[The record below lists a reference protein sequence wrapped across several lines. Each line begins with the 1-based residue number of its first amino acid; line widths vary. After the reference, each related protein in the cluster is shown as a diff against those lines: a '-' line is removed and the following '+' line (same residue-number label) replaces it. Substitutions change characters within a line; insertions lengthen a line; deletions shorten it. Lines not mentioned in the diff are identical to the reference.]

1 MSQDRT
7 DARCA
12 NGRSSA
18 TRVHPFK
25 LELLRQGPAH
35 NQLMSPITP
44 YLALSGNAPPQTL
57 YFPFEH
63 RQLLSRLTRLRQADR
78 NMPPMER
85 EAVLRDLGE
94 PLGQV
99 LGTVPSLYAAMTRDD
114 EPLLHVQ
121 LALSAL
127 ELSML
132 PFEAVVA
139 PDHFPG
145 GNKPMLLHSPMV
157 VTREVRRSQRAAVRW
172 NRAPKI
178 LFAFASPGGLAPVPA
193 QAHLNALRRAI
204 EPLVKRSDKADAEAN
219 KTARLAEVS
228 KLLHVLPNASLH
240 SLTEA
245 CRSHAFTHVHILA
258 HGVPIQMA
266 GGDRYGMALCRD
278 GEPLALATV
287 DAAQLV
293 GALRGGID
301 ADDACMPTLV
311 SLATCDSGAV
321 DSVLMPGGSLAHE
334 LHEAGVPWVVAS
346 QFPLW
351 MDASVL
357 LAESLY
363 AGMLVGND
371 PRRVLLE
378 VRRRLAAE
386 VPDTFDWAS
395 LVAYA
400 TIPFDLDR
408 QVADFRERQTRVQ
421 LEVRFSMTD
430 EMLALGTTGAEL
442 RARVTPLAEDIR
454 EMLRRQIAAS
464 DRADD
469 TGGSD
474 RARRAQRADWLGMTA
489 ASEKRLGI
497 VLQRVADAEAAQQ
510 GAGEEAPANT
520 IDPRSREAYQRAR
533 DLYLEATRVEAH
545 NHWVSTQYLSMG
557 VIAARR
563 DPAALA
569 ALVAADRGRWE
580 RTLQL
585 ARFEQPGAKGKE
597 LAWAWGTLA
606 ELTMLGSVYAGKQF
620 RVREAQRL
628 ISEACQAI
636 IAAAGS
642 DPFPV
647 ESTRRQFQRY
657 CEQWPDDRWSALARL
672 AVDQLSAGG

>member
-1 MSQDRT
+1 MSQ
-7 DARCA
+7 
-12 NGRSSA
+12 NSA

-63 RQLLSRLTRLRQADR
+63 RQLLSRLGRLRQADR

-99 LGTVPSLYAAMTRDD
+99 LGQVPSLYAAMTRDE

-172 NRAPKI
+172 NRAPKV

-204 EPLVKRSDKADAEAN
+204 EPLVKRSDKSDPEAN
-219 KTARLAEVS
+219 KAARLAEVS
-228 KLLHVLPNASLH
+228 KLLQVLPNASLR

-245 CRSHAFTHVHILA
+245 CRSQSFTHVHILA
-258 HGVPIQMA
+258 HGLPIQMA

-301 ADDACMPTLV
+301 TDDACMPTLV

-363 AGMLVGND
+363 AGVLVGQD

-408 QVADFRERQTRVQ
+408 QVADFRERQTRAQ
-421 LEVRFSMTD
+421 LEVRFSMID
-430 EMLALGTTGAEL
+430 ETLAQGATGNEL
-442 RARVTPLAEDIR
+442 RAHIAPQAEAIR
-454 EMLRRQIAAS
+454 EMLRRQTAA
-464 DRADD
+464 ADV
-469 TGGSD
+469 TEGSGAPE
-474 RARRAQRADWLGMTA
+474 RARRAQRAEWLGMTA

-497 VLQRVADAEAAQQ
+497 VYQRVAGERDARA
-510 GAGEEAPANT
+510 
-520 IDPRSREAYQRAR
+520 REAYGRAR
-533 DLYLEATRVEAH
+533 DLYLDATREEAH
-545 NHWVSTQYLSMG
+545 NHWVSTQYLSMA
-557 VIAARR
+557 VVAAIG
-563 DPAALA
+563 DEQALA
-569 ALVAADRGRWE
+569 AVVEAHQARWE
-580 RTLQL
+580 QTLQM
-585 ARFEQPGAKGKE
+585 ARFELLSAQG
-597 LAWAWGTLA
+597 LDRAWACGTLA
-606 ELTMLGSVYAGKQF
+606 ELMLLGSVFQKPAFKSKATQAEIRKACATIVAEAGASSF
-620 RVREAQRL
+620 AVA
-628 ISEACQAI
+628 
-636 IAAAGS
+636 
-642 DPFPV
+642 
-647 ESTRRQFQRY
+647 STRRQFQRY
-657 CEQWPDDRWSALARL
+657 CDQWADERWLALAKL
-672 AVDQLSAGG
+672 AVAALTP

>member
-1 MSQDRT
+1 MSQDKA
-7 DARCA
+7 DSRCA
-12 NGRSSA
+12 ASRHAA

-63 RQLLSRLTRLRQADR
+63 RQLLSRLGRLRQADR
-78 NMPPMER
+78 TMPAMER

-99 LGTVPSLYAAMTRDD
+99 LGTVPSLYAAMTRDE

-157 VTREVRRSQRAAVRW
+157 VTREVRRAQRAAVRW
-172 NRAPKI
+172 NRPPKV

-193 QAHLNALRRAI
+193 QEHLNALRRAI
-204 EPLVKRSDKADAEAN
+204 EPLVRRSTETDPEKN
-219 KTARLAEVS
+219 KKERLLKVGE
-228 KLLHVLPNASLH
+228 LLHVLPNASLR

-245 CRSHAFTHVHILA
+245 CRSQSFTHVHILA
-258 HGVPIQMA
+258 HGLPIQMA

-278 GEPLALATV
+278 GEPLTLATV

-301 ADDACMPTLV
+301 ADDNCMPTLV

-363 AGMLVGND
+363 AGVLVGHD

-408 QVADFRERQTRVQ
+408 QVADFRERQTRAL
-421 LEVRFSMTD
+421 LEARFSMID
-430 EMLALGTTGAEL
+430 EMLAQGTTGAEL
-442 RARVTPLAEDIR
+442 RARIAPQAEDIR
-454 EMLRRQIAAS
+454 EMLRRQTAAA
-464 DRADD
+464 DRVDA
-469 TGGSD
+469 SFSSE
-474 RARRAQRADWLGMTA
+474 RARRALRAEWLGMTA

-497 VLQRVADAEAAQQ
+497 AYQRVADAETAQKDADT
-510 GAGEEAPANT
+510 GAP
-520 IDPRSREAYQRAR
+520 DPRAQEAYRRAR
-533 DLYLEATRVEAH
+533 DLYLEASREEPH

-557 VIAARR
+557 VIAARG
-563 DPAALA
+563 DKAALA
-569 ALVAADRGRWE
+569 ALVSAGKLRWE
-580 RTLQL
+580 LTTQL
-585 ARFEQPGAKGKE
+585 ARLEQLSAKGKD
-597 LAWAWGTLA
+597 LAWAWGTVA
-606 ELTMLGSVYAGKQF
+606 ELTMLGSVYAGRQF
-620 RVREAQRL
+620 RLGQAQNT
-628 ISEACQAI
+628 ITEACQAI
-636 IAAAGS
+636 IASAGS

-647 ESTRRQFQRY
+647 QSTRRQFQRY
-657 CEQWPDDRWSALARL
+657 CEQWADDRWSALAQL

>member
-7 DARCA
+7 NARCA
-12 NGRSSA
+12 NGRASA
-18 TRVHPFK
+18 TRVHLFK

-63 RQLLSRLTRLRQADR
+63 RQLLSRLGRLRQADR

-94 PLGQV
+94 PLGLV
-99 LGTVPSLYAAMTRDD
+99 LGAVPSLYAAMTRDD

-172 NRAPKI
+172 NRVPKI

-204 EPLVKRSDKADAEAN
+204 EPLVKRSDKAGPEDNKAE
-219 KTARLAEVS
+219 RLVEVS
-228 KLLHVLPNASLH
+228 KLLHVLPNASLR

-245 CRSHAFTHVHILA
+245 CRSQSFTHVHILA
-258 HGVPIQMA
+258 HGLPIQMA

-363 AGMLVGND
+363 AGVLVGDD

-400 TIPFDLDR
+400 TIPFDLER

-421 LEVRFSMTD
+421 LEVRFSMID

-442 RARVTPLAEDIR
+442 RARITPLAEDIR
-454 EMLRRQIAAS
+454 EMLRRQTAAA
-464 DRADD
+464 DRVDD

-474 RARRAQRADWLGMTA
+474 RARRAQRAEWLGMTA
-489 ASEKRLGI
+489 ACEKRLGI
-497 VLQRVADAEAAQQ
+497 VYQRVADAEAAQK
-510 GAGEEAPANT
+510 GSEPAAPDA
-520 IDPRSREAYQRAR
+520 RAQESYRRAR
-533 DLYLEATRVEAH
+533 DLYLEATREEAH

-557 VIAARR
+557 VIAARGNEV
-563 DPAALA
+563 ALA
-569 ALVAADRGRWE
+569 AMVAAGRERWE
-580 RTLQL
+580 RTLQQ
-585 ARFEQPGAKGKE
+585 ARFEQLGARGKD
-597 LAWAWGTLA
+597 LAWAWGTVA
-606 ELTMLGSVYAGKQF
+606 ELTMLGSVYAGKQY
-620 RVREAQRL
+620 RVREAQRTL
-628 ISEACQAI
+628 HEACQAI

-647 ESTRRQFQRY
+647 ASTRRQFQRY
-657 CEQWPDDRWSALARL
+657 CNQWADKRWVELARM
-672 AVDQLSAGG
+672 AVDQLTG

>member
-1 MSQDRT
+1 MSQDR
-7 DARCA
+7 A
-12 NGRSSA
+12 A

-63 RQLLSRLTRLRQADR
+63 RQLLSRLGRLRQADR

-99 LGTVPSLYAAMTRDD
+99 LGAVPSLYAAMTRDE

-157 VTREVRRSQRAAVRW
+157 VTREVRRAQRAAVRW
-172 NRAPKI
+172 NRPPKV

-204 EPLVKRSDKADAEAN
+204 EPLVRRSDKADPEAN
-219 KTARLAEVS
+219 KSARLAEVS
-228 KLLHVLPNASLH
+228 KLLHVLPNASLR

-245 CRSHAFTHVHILA
+245 CRSQSFTHVHILA
-258 HGVPIQMA
+258 HGLPIQMA

-278 GEPLALATV
+278 GEPLTLATV

-363 AGMLVGND
+363 AGVLVGQD

-408 QVADFRERQTRVQ
+408 QVADFRERQIRAQ
-421 LEVRFSMTD
+421 LEVRFSMID
-430 EMLALGTTGAEL
+430 EMLAPGTTGAEL
-442 RARVTPLAEDIR
+442 RGRIAPLAEDIR
-454 EMLRRQIAAS
+454 EMLRRQTAAA

-469 TGGSD
+469 TGSSD
-474 RARRAQRADWLGMTA
+474 RARRALRAEWLGMTA

-497 VLQRVADAEAAQQ
+497 VYQRVADAEAALQ
-510 GAGEEAPANT
+510 GAPAADAAGASA
-520 IDPRSREAYQRAR
+520 IDPRSRESYQRAR
-533 DLYLEATRVEAH
+533 DLYLQASREEPQ

-557 VIAARR
+557 VIAARG
-563 DPAALA
+563 DAAALA
-569 ALVAADRGRWE
+569 ALVAADKERWE

-585 ARFEQPGAKGKE
+585 ARFEQLSARGKD

-606 ELTMLGSVYAGKQF
+606 ELAMLGSVYAGKQF
-620 RVREAQRL
+620 RVREAQRT
-628 ISEACQAI
+628 ITEACQAI
-636 IAAAGS
+636 IASAGS

-647 ESTRRQFQRY
+647 QSTRRQFQRY
-657 CEQWPDDRWSALARL
+657 GEQWADERWSALAKL